1 MHWRGL
7 VCRDESG
14 HQQAGWRRE
23 ALLHQRRLRFHA
35 QPPRRSCVKLFGT
48 DTLSW
53 GFFFF
58 ALKVFKLKKLLL
70 RRKKKLAQM
79 VFLHLFP
86 SPPLPRASSHPETPK
101 STEPAAGM
109 RPGAQEGAARAL
121 ARAALLGWGLGGGEE
136 TEAGPGQRDA
146 AAGEGG
152 HCTLRPQPD
161 LVLPLGISLD
171 ALSALPSPQSLPP
184 GSLLRL
190 PGPKL
195 GELGAGPCG
204 SRPSRRSRALPAPG
218 ELSPPPPLPPCSSPA
233 CLPSSLSPFLFL
245 LALPVLSFSCCFLP
259 LPLFLSNR
267 PFL

>member
-1 MHWRGL
+1 
-7 VCRDESG
+7 
-14 HQQAGWRRE
+14 
-23 ALLHQRRLRFHA
+23 
-35 QPPRRSCVKLFGT
+35 
-48 DTLSW
+48 
-53 GFFFF
+53 
-58 ALKVFKLKKLLL
+58 
-70 RRKKKLAQM
+70 
-79 VFLHLFP
+79 
-86 SPPLPRASSHPETPK
+86 
-101 STEPAAGM
+101 M

-171 ALSALPSPQSLPP
+171 ALSALPSPQSLRP

-218 ELSPPPPLPPCSSPA
+218 ELKPSSTASSLLFSGLSPVLPFTFPFPSRSSCALFLLLLSPPPPFPFKPPLLVKRMHAHCGEAEKSEKKIKSPQGNLRVPALSNLPFPCTQLVKRAGPA
-233 CLPSSLSPFLFL
+233 FYR
-245 LALPVLSFSCCFLP
+245 LALNVTPPHPSFQAPPISM
-259 LPLFLSNR
+259 SIHIE
-267 PFL
+267 